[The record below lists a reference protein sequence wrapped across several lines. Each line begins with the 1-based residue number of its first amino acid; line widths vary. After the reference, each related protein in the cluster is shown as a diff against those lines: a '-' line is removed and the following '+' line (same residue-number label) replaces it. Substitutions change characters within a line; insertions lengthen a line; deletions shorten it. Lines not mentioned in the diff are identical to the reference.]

1 MAKPQIQCLL
11 AFVLVVTVSIGLIH
25 PFNSVVSQP
34 AVLKAPNLKVELVA
48 QGLPIFL
55 QAWHSWDQTTF

>member
-11 AFVLVVTVSIGLIH
+11 TLVLVVTISIGLIH
-25 PFNSVVSQP
+25 PFNSVIAQP

-48 QGLPIFL
+48 HGLDLL